1 MANMRWMLFWTLF
14 PFVIC
19 QAIKVRRN
27 APRVLGAVG
36 PTSASVG
43 SGNIVNLLAIGDSII
58 AGVGAPTIAEAL
70 PGQVAAEL
78 ARLLGSEVSW
88 RASGLIGATASV
100 VMHRLAPT
108 KPCKPFDAIVLSV
121 GVNDVTSLR
130 TMRQWSTDLGCLLDE
145 LQAHSPAAVIA
156 VVGLPPL
163 SSFPLLP
170 QPLRVVMGIRA
181 RMFDDAG
188 RIEVS
193 KREKVVYVPI
203 EIDPTPD
210 QFSLDGFHP
219 SLSGYKE
226 LGRQVATAIRSGL
239 DSAREMPASTDRPGQ
254 GT

>member
-1 MANMRWMLFWTLF
+1 MASMRWMLFWTLF
-14 PFVIC
+14 PFVIL

-27 APRVLGAVG
+27 APRVLGPAG

-88 RASGLIGATASV
+88 RASGLIGATTSV
-100 VMHRLAPT
+100 VMRCLVPT
-108 KPCKPFDAIVLSV
+108 QPRKPFDAIVLSV

-156 VVGLPPL
+156 LVGLPPL

-170 QPLRVVMGIRA
+170 QPLRAVMGIRA

-188 RIEVS
+188 RFEVS

-210 QFSLDGFHP
+210 QFSSDGFHP

-226 LGRQVATAIRSGL
+226 LGRQVATAIWSSFR
-239 DSAREMPASTDRPGQ
+239 RMR
-254 GT
+254 